1 MIYLFCGSLL
11 SDEGSVYV
19 YSPNSDYYGIDS
31 FIFNV
36 SDGENQIETT
46 AEILVHSVNDVPEF
60 VSNSIPNALENDEYT
75 TEIEISDIDNGLQEL
90 ELSIVTAPN
99 WLELDGSTLSGIPGS
114 NDAGTYD
121 AGKFVIQILGAKAF

>member
-1 MIYLFCGSLL
+1 MSMG
-11 SDEGSVYV
+11 ENVYV
-19 YSPNSDYYGIDS
+19 YSPDSDYYGTDS

-46 AEILVHSVNDVPEF
+46 AEILVLAVNDAPEF
-60 VSNSIPNALENDEYT
+60 ISNSIPDALENDEYT
-75 TEIEISDIDNGLQEL
+75 IGIEVSDIDNDLQEL

-121 AGKFVIQILGAKAF
+121 VTLELTDGVASASITLPL

>member
-1 MIYLFCGSLL
+1 ML

-19 YSPNSDYYGIDS
+19 YSPDSDYYGIDS

-46 AEILVHSVNDVPEF
+46 AEILVLSVNDAPEF
-60 VSNSIPNALENDEYT
+60 ISNSIPDALENDEYT
-75 TEIEISDIDNGLQEL
+75 IEIEVSDIDNNLQEL

-99 WLELDGSTLSGIPGS
+99 WLELD
-114 NDAGTYD
+114 
-121 AGKFVIQILGAKAF
+121 